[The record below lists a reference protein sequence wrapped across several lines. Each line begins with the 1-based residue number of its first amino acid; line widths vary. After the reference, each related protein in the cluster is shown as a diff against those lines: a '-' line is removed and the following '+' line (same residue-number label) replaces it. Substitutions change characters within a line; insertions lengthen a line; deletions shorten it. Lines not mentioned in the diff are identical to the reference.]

1 LQCLLA
7 QTLGRKTIRSDANT
21 ALKIGLRWL
30 SPQGRLSRRHFA
42 LTSILL
48 LAVGVVLVNGL
59 DATLGE
65 TAGTLVVA
73 VFGWVAVCLAARRLH
88 DTGRS
93 AWWLA
98 VFAIPVLGAL
108 WLAWMLFFK
117 RGTEGENPFG
127 PDPLQRAAD
136 YLTVA

>member
-1 LQCLLA
+1 
-7 QTLGRKTIRSDANT
+7 
-21 ALKIGLRWL
+21 LKAGLRGV
-30 SPQGRLSRRHFA
+30 SPQGRIGRSHFA
-42 LTSILL
+42 LATILVL
-48 LAVGVVLVNGL
+48 TVGYVLVSGV
-59 DATLGE
+59 DETLGE
-65 TAGTLVVA
+65 SAGTVVVA
-73 VFGWVAVCLAARRLH
+73 VLGWVVICLAARRLH

-98 VFAIPVLGAL
+98 VFAVPVLGAL